1 MQWKWNPWFAA
12 SVVPVVI
19 GPIWVVFGVV
29 FINDIS
35 VPCFTLTT
43 LILVSATFAAAVDD
57 TFRKR
62 IANWIT
68 YPAFLWLFL
77 VSLASSLFPGNTAWL
92 GSVGFGDMLLG
103 FLCCFTIVLLP
114 YIFGVGGGGDAKIAA
129 VIGAGLG
136 LQYGLI
142 AIGFA
147 FVLAAIFAIGRET
160 IQKGPFFVVRTFY
173 RRLGSWF
180 SIWVL
185 PPSEEGQ
192 KILNHPL
199 PMGVSFFCGVVLTI
213 TDIIPS
219 IIL

>member
-1 MQWKWNPWFAA
+1 MQRKLNPCFLTT
-12 SVVPVVI
+12 VVPVVLGAI
-19 GPIWVVFGVV
+19 CVTVG
-29 FINDIS
+29 S
-35 VPCFTLTT
+35 TFTTS
-43 LILVSATFAAAVDD
+43 ILVAATLAAAIDD
-57 TFRKR
+57 TLRNK

-68 YPAFLWLFL
+68 YSAFLWLF
-77 VSLASSLFPGNTAWL
+77 VASLICSLFPNNTAWL

-114 YIFGVGGGGDAKIAA
+114 YLFGVGGGGDAKIAA

-142 AIGFA
+142 AIGSA

-160 IQKGPFFVVRTFY
+160 MQKGPFFVIRTFY
-173 RRLGSWF
+173 RRLGSCF

-192 KILNHPL
+192 KFLNHPL
-199 PMGVSFFCGVVLTI
+199 SMGVSFFCSVILTI
-213 TDIIPS
+213 TEIIPS
-219 IIL
+219 FIL